1 MIKKSILFVD
11 DEEILAIIGKKIL
24 EKQGHEVTIFTY
36 SVEALKIFCQTPY
49 KFDIVIT
56 DYNMPQM
63 NGGQLAIKIKKIRKN
78 LPVILATGCRNFTE
92 DNLTEWG
99 IDGLIVKPYQ
109 QEEIINLVQH
119 LLTSNDA
126 EAL

>member
-1 MIKKSILFVD
+1 MISKSILFVD
-11 DEEILAIIGKKIL
+11 DEEVLAKIGKRIL
-24 EKQGHEVTIFTY
+24 EKRGYEVTIFTY

-49 KFDIVIT
+49 KFDMVIT

-63 NGGQLAIKIKKIRKN
+63 NGGQLAIKIKEIRKTI
-78 LPVILATGCRNFTE
+78 PVILVTGCGDFTE
-92 DNLTEWG
+92 DNITEGG

-109 QEEIINLVQH
+109 QKVIVALVQH
-119 LLTSNDA
+119 LLTSNNA

>member
-1 MIKKSILFVD
+1 MD

-99 IDGLIVKPYQ
+99 IDGLVVKPYQ